1 MAAFLLHR
9 PRRHDMNQMEIFKN
23 PEFGAIRAVESDGE
37 PWLVGKDVA
46 LALGYKNPQEAI
58 RNHVDAEDKG
68 VSEILTPGGKQKI
81 LIINESGLYSLIL
94 SSKLDSAKRFKRW
107 VTHDVIPSIRKTGS
121 YSLDTS
127 DSNTAVQVKDMFS
140 QITEA
145 LQEIKNSYALDA
157 EWKNK
162 IERYCTKIGVM
173 TKDVK
178 ASVGFINYLMRRGA
192 TAKRTSK
199 WKMTTKPRIN
209 ALADYLC
216 ADGMTVLR
224 NIYLSME
231 DEFDID
237 LNEYAETYRYI
248 NNLDQCSTLDVID
261 ADRALRQYFD
271 VITDDLLERFGLT
284 VDSTPPHRKTIF
296 DECPHTQPKEVI
308 A

>member
-1 MAAFLLHR
+1 MKELL
-9 PRRHDMNQMEIFKN
+9 IFED
-23 PEFGAIRAVESDGE
+23 PEFGRIRTAEIDGE
-37 PWLVGKDVA
+37 QWFCGRDVA
-46 LALGYKNPQEAI
+46 VALGYKNPQEAI
-58 RNHVDAEDKG
+58 RNHVDEEDKG
-68 VSEILTPGGKQKI
+68 VSEILTPGGRQKI

-107 VTHDVIPSIRKTGS
+107 VTHDVTPSIRKTGS

-296 DECPHTQPKEVI
+296 DERPHTQPKEVI

>member
-1 MAAFLLHR
+1 MKELL
-9 PRRHDMNQMEIFKN
+9 IFED
-23 PEFGAIRAVESDGE
+23 PEFGRIRTAEIDGE
-37 PWLVGKDVA
+37 PWFVGKDVA
-46 LALGYKNPQEAI
+46 VALGYSDTADALKK
-58 RNHVDAEDKG
+58 HVDVEDKK
-68 VSEILTPGGKQKI
+68 LLKPGEMPTLKMSNYGAYV
-81 LIINESGLYSLIL
+81 INESGLYSLIL
-94 SSKLDSAKRFKRW
+94 SSKLPTAKEFKRW
-107 VTHDVIPSIRKTGS
+107 VTKEVIPSIRKTGL

-145 LQEIKNSYALDA
+145 LQEIKNSCALDA

-162 IERYCTKIGVM
+162 IERYCANIGVM

-178 ASVGFINYLMRRGA
+178 ASVGFINYLMCRGT

-296 DECPHTQPKEVI
+296 DECPHTQPKEVT

>member
-1 MAAFLLHR
+1 MKELL
-9 PRRHDMNQMEIFKN
+9 IFEN
-23 PEFGAIRAVESDGE
+23 PEFGRIRTTEIDGE
-37 PWLVGKDVA
+37 PWFVGKDVA
-46 LALGYKNPQEAI
+46 VALGYSNTKKALADHINEDDKRQGDGVTI
-58 RNHVDAEDKG
+58 RDPMGREQHP
-68 VSEILTPGGKQKI
+68 T
-81 LIINESGLYSLIL
+81 IINESGLYSLIL
-94 SSKLDSAKRFKRW
+94 SSKLPTAKEFKRW
-107 VTHDVIPSIRKTGS
+107 VTKEVIPSIRKTGS

-145 LQEIKNSYALDA
+145 LQEIKNSCALDA

-162 IERYCTKIGVM
+162 IERYCANIGVM

-178 ASVGFINYLMRRGA
+178 ASVGFINYLMRRGT

-296 DECPHTQPKEVI
+296 DECPHTQPKEVT

>member
-1 MAAFLLHR
+1 MKELL
-9 PRRHDMNQMEIFKN
+9 IFEN
-23 PEFGAIRAVESDGE
+23 PEFGRIRTAEIDGE
-37 PWLVGKDVA
+37 PWFCGRDVA
-46 LALGYKNPQEAI
+46 VALGYKNPQEAI
-58 RNHVDAEDKG
+58 RNHVDEEDKG

-296 DECPHTQPKEVI
+296 DECPHTQPKDVI